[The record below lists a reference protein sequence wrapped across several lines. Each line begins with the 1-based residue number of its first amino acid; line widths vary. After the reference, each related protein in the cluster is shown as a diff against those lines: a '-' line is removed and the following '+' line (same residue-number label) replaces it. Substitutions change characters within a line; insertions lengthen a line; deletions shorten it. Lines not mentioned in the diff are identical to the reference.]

1 MKSRKDMWIRG
12 LAMMSLVMVMVVFT
26 QAPQYAAPNNT
37 QSNAKVK
44 NVILL
49 IADGCGYNCFQ
60 AASNYQYGK
69 IGEQVY
75 EKFPFKVGVSTYE
88 YEYLDYQP
96 FYIPVSDVKS
106 SYYPGYT
113 WYLESGK
120 YVLKGYETDKFWN
133 DFNYPIQLDPA
144 LHPTAGW
151 YVNNNTDSASA
162 ATAMSTGFKT
172 KDGSIGYAF
181 PLNPDGSL
189 VVDAEGKSD
198 TEKRVNIV
206 EIAKSYGMAAGVVSS
221 VYMSHATPA
230 GFVAHNKSRSKYG
243 ELANEM
249 IYASGIDVIMAPGSP
264 DYTDAGT
271 AFPCVTDAS
280 GECAVKWSSSGYYYF
295 YDSATPANRS
305 RLDYVGDLNTWLH
318 MKNGVDIS
326 GNPFPLH
333 VIREKSEFQAMATGE
348 TPARVLGLPKV
359 NQTLQAYRP
368 GDRTAAPYVV
378 RFNPDIPTLEE
389 MSKAALN
396 VLDNNPKG
404 FFLMIEGGAVDW
416 ANHSSQGGRMIE
428 EQVDFNRA
436 IEAVVDW
443 VQKNSNW
450 GETMVVV
457 TADHETGYIW
467 GPDSNPIHE
476 PIVNNGEGAMPGM
489 QYFSPIG
496 WHTNSLVP
504 LFAKGDA
511 ARLFNGYATNNDLV
525 YGPYI
530 DNTDIFKVIKYA
542 IENYQQ
548 RLSRGNGAPAEPPGK
563 AKGKK

>member
-12 LAMMSLVMVMVVFT
+12 LAMMSLVMVMVAFT

-44 NVILL
+44 NVIVL
-49 IADGCGYNCFQ
+49 ISDGCGYNCFQ
-60 AASNYQYGK
+60 AASYYQYGK

-88 YEYLDYQP
+88 FEYLDYVP
-96 FYIPVSDVKS
+96 AADP
-106 SYYPGYT
+106 T
-113 WYLESGK
+113 WGPNWYKESGK
-120 YVLKGYETDKFWN
+120 YILKGYDTNQFWN
-133 DFNYPIQLDPA
+133 DFNYPIWIDASLNNPY
-144 LHPTAGW
+144 TGW

-162 ATAMSTGFKT
+162 ATAMATGFKT

-198 TEKRVNIV
+198 TERKVNLV
-206 EIAKSYGMAAGVVSS
+206 EVAKSHGMAAGVVSS

-230 GFVAHNKSRSKYG
+230 GFVAHNKSRGKYA

-249 IYASGIDVIMAPGSP
+249 IYDSGIDVIMAPGSP
-264 DYTDAGT
+264 DYDDSGNL
-271 AFPCVTDAS
+271 FPCAKNAS
-280 GECAVKWSSSGYYYF
+280 GDCDVKWSASSQYHYYY
-295 YDSATPANRS
+295 YNYVDANGKPQTVRS
-305 RLDYVGDLNTWLH
+305 RLDYVGNLNTWNHLR
-318 MKNGVDIS
+318 NGVDDS
-326 GNPFPLH
+326 GNPFPFH
-333 VIREKSEFQAMATGE
+333 VIREKNEFQAMAAGE

-368 GDRTAAPYVV
+368 GDRTADPYEVA
-378 RFNPDIPTLEE
+378 FTPDIPTLEE

-443 VQKNSNW
+443 VKKNSNW
-450 GETMVVV
+450 GETMVLV

-467 GPDSNPIHE
+467 GPGSNPTHE
-476 PIVNNGEGAMPGM
+476 PIVNNGADVRPGM
-489 QYFSPIG
+489 QYYSPIG

-511 ARLFNGYATNNDLV
+511 ARLFNGYATNTDHV

-530 DNTDIFKVIKYA
+530 DNTDIFKVISCA

-548 RLSRGNGAPAEPPGK
+548 RPNQGNGDPAELPGK